1 MPAPTR
7 VSGQTGFL
15 TIGGLNGNP
24 TFGVSRCRL
33 KTAYTNAEVTI
44 TAPNSA
50 PDATTI
56 GNEEFIPICRG
67 RTYEIECP
75 FDAQI
80 APMGIEAYFESIMY
94 PAGAV
99 TLPTVQYQIKTAN
112 NTVIRS
118 YSGLG
123 MLENYEIDN
132 DAKDAVRV
140 IFTIRMTGKV
150 TIV

>member
-1 MPAPTR
+1 VPIR
-7 VSGQTGFL
+7 VSGQTGYL
-15 TIGGLNGNP
+15 TVNGLNGNP

-33 KTAYTNAEVTI
+33 KTNYTNADVTV
-44 TAPNSA
+44 TAPSA
-50 PDATTI
+50 APTAADL

-75 FDAQI
+75 FDASI
-80 APMGIEAYFESIMY
+80 APMGLEAYFESIMF
-94 PAGAV
+94 PAAAA

-112 NTVIRS
+112 GTVVRS

-123 MLENYEIDN
+123 MLENYEIDTN
-132 DAKDAVRV
+132 AKDAVRV
-140 IFTIRMTGKV
+140 TFTIRMTGKV